1 MGCYDCNSPPVAT
14 LDNMRNYL
22 NKLIEQGEILSDL
35 RDCQGGKLPPGTKV
49 ALCENLEAKIK
60 ELVGDSVV
68 NLVNYNQDTGVLEV
82 VSNKGTI
89 KQQFNLK
96 ELVLGTLPKFG
107 NGLKVTYKDNA
118 ISEVAVD
125 TGNLPGA
132 LSPGNGIDIKD
143 GVISVN
149 PSVIPRPTPPKGYTG
164 VGPINVNNTKNEI
177 SLDTS
182 QLPRGTVYTGNDPI
196 VVKDG
201 VISLKE
207 DAIPKAITAKDL
219 AGEGL
224 LEVGGK
230 LKVNITAPTPPTV
243 EKGVTFTNLLGNK
256 DYGSLLK

>member
-68 NLVNYNQDTGVLEV
+68 NLVSYNQETGTLEV
-82 VSNKGTI
+82 ASNKGAI

-118 ISEVAVD
+118 ISAVAVD
-125 TGNLPGA
+125 TGSLLGA
-132 LSPGNGIDIKD
+132 LQPGDGIDIKA
-143 GVISVN
+143 
-149 PSVIPRPTPPKGYTG
+149 
-164 VGPINVNNTKNEI
+164 
-177 SLDTS
+177 
-182 QLPRGTVYTGNDPI
+182 
-196 VVKDG
+196 G

-207 DAIPKAITAKDL
+207 DAI
-219 AGEGL
+219 
-224 LEVGGK
+224 
-230 LKVNITAPTPPTV
+230 PTPPTV
-243 EKGVTFTNLLGNK
+243 EKGVTFTNILGTE